1 MGTSW
6 QDIRYGVRILKKSPV
21 FTVVVTLS
29 LAIGIGANAVV
40 FTWIQ
45 AVLLDATEGMADPGR
60 LVVVCPRHRTAGLD
74 QTMSFPDIQSLAEQ
88 RNAFV
93 GITASQMGAATLQV
107 GDTTEWVWSEFTLAN
122 YFDVLGVRPIVGRGF
137 RPGEDQPDAGSLVA
151 VISHGLWQRRFGSD
165 PLVVGRIVQ
174 INRRPV
180 TIVGVAPAG
189 FKGMMGALRFDLWAP
204 LPVEME
210 ATLLR
215 ERFER
220 RGSHWLHTMAR
231 LGPGVSRRQA
241 QAVAATIAGRL
252 GQEFPVTSRDKSFA
266 ILPVWKCPWGGQ
278 GFMLPLLRVLALV
291 AGLLLLLVAA
301 NVANLLLARTRWR
314 RPEMAVRL
322 ALGASR
328 RRVVRQLLTESSVLA
343 VLGGLCG
350 TAGALWGMNLLFEF
364 IPSTPLPVALQP
376 RLNWPVLAATAA
388 VTILAGILVGLAPAF
403 HNART
408 GVNEALKA
416 GGRMGSSSPHR
427 LRGAFVVAEV
437 ALALVLLL
445 GMGLCVRSFDKARHT
460 DLGLNPRQVF
470 VASFRISRHSG
481 DAGYVRNFY
490 RRLRVEVGRL
500 PGVEVTALADSLP
513 LGLEGGSGSSVEVPG
528 YQPAVGESM
537 GVEHSIVSPDYFR
550 ALRIPI
556 LEGREFT
563 EQDDAEAAPV
573 VVVNEA
579 FVKRYLAG
587 RSAIGHEIGFWDR
600 RARIIGV
607 AKNGK
612 YRALNEPLHP
622 YFYMCQQ
629 QILDRDLTLILRTRG
644 DPAAVAGEIERL
656 AATIDATARPFAAMS
671 LQDYIG
677 AAFTVP
683 RIAATMLSL
692 LGVLA
697 LLLAAMGTYAVIA
710 TGVNERTRE
719 IGVRIALGAQ
729 GADILRLVLRHGVL
743 LTLLGIGIGAAAGL
757 AASRMLAGL
766 LVGIGPRDLL
776 TWCAGPLLLLG
787 ATALASWLPA
797 RRAMKID
804 PTVALRYE

>member
-1 MGTSW
+1 MGTLW
-6 QDIRYGVRILKKSPV
+6 QDIRYGVRMLRKSPV

-29 LAIGIGANAVV
+29 LAVGIGANAVV

-45 AVLLDATEGMADPGR
+45 AVLLDGTQGMADPAR
-60 LVVVCPRHRTAGLD
+60 LVVVCPYHRTAGLD
-74 QTMSFPDIQSLAEQ
+74 ETMSFLDIQSLAEQ
-88 RNAFV
+88 KKVFA

-107 GDTTEWVWSEFTLAN
+107 GDTTEWVWSQFTLAN
-122 YFDVLGVRPIVGRGF
+122 FFDVLGVMPIAGRGF
-137 RPGEDQPDAGSLVA
+137 RPGEDLPDTAGLVA
-151 VISHGLWQRRFGSD
+151 VISHGLWQRRFGGD
-165 PLVVGRIVQ
+165 PSVVGRVIQ

-189 FKGMMGALRFDLWAP
+189 FKGTMGALRFDLWAP
-204 LPVEME
+204 LPVEMD

-215 ERFER
+215 ERFEQ

-231 LGPGVSRRQA
+231 LAPGVSRRQA
-241 QAVAATIAGRL
+241 EAVAVTVASRL
-252 GQEFPVTSRDKSFA
+252 EQESPETSRDKSFA
-266 ILPVWKCPWGGQ
+266 VLPVWKCPWGGQ
-278 GFMLPLLRVLALV
+278 GFLLPLLRVLALV
-291 AGLLLLLVAA
+291 AGLLLVLVAA
-301 NVANLLLARTRWR
+301 NVTNLLLARARWR

-328 RRVVRQLLTESSVLA
+328 RRIVRQLLTESSVLA

-350 TAGALWGMNLLFEF
+350 TVGALWGMNLLFEF

-376 RLNWPVLAATAA
+376 RLSWPVLAATAA
-388 VTILAGILVGLAPAF
+388 VTILAGLLVGLAPAF

-408 GVNEALKA
+408 SVNEALKA
-416 GGRMGSSSPHR
+416 GGRMGSISSHR

-445 GMGLCVRSFDKARHT
+445 GMGLCVRSFDEARHT
-460 DLGLNPRQVF
+460 DLGLNPQQVF
-470 VASFRISRHSG
+470 VASFRISKHSG
-481 DAGYVRNFY
+481 DEAYVRSFY
-490 RRLRVEVGRL
+490 RRLRQEASRL
-500 PGVEVTALADSLP
+500 PGVGIAALADWLP
-513 LGLEGGSGSSVEVPG
+513 LGLSGGSGSGVEVPG
-528 YQPAVGESM
+528 YQPAPGESM

-563 EQDDAEAAPV
+563 EQDDADAAPV
-573 VVVNEA
+573 VIVNEA

-612 YRALNEPLHP
+612 YRALNEPLGP

-629 QILDRDLTLILRTRG
+629 QIPDRDLTLILRTRG
-644 DPAAVAGEIERL
+644 DPGALAGDIERL
-656 AATIDATARPFAAMS
+656 AATIDAGARPFAAMPF
-671 LQDYIG
+671 QDYIG

-683 RIAATMLSL
+683 RIAATMLSS
-692 LGVLA
+692 LGLFA
-697 LLLAAMGTYAVIA
+697 LLLAALGTYAVIA
-710 TGVNERTRE
+710 AGVNERTRE
-719 IGVRIALGAQ
+719 IGVRVALGAQ
-729 GADILRLVLRHGVL
+729 RADILRLVVRHGVA
-743 LTLLGIGIGAAAGL
+743 LTLLGLGIGAVAGL
-757 AASRMLAGL
+757 VASRALASL
-766 LVGIGPRDLL
+766 LIGVGPGDLL

-787 ATALASWLPA
+787 STALASWLPA
-797 RRAMKID
+797 RRAARID
-804 PTVALRYE
+804 PMVALRYE